1 MPEKERNP
9 VISDDDF
16 PEEELDMIYG
26 IDRNGV
32 PGEDT
37 CKNGNTERKCTG

>member
-16 PEEELDMIYG
+16 SKEELDVIYG

-37 CKNGNTERKCTG
+37 HDNDERKCTG